1 MPKGMG
7 TYGSKVGR
15 PPKKAKYKDG
25 GLTKALSGAKSWAKE
40 ALGGKS
46 GAKSWAKEALGGK
59 FEEGEGIDPFS
70 SRDSESV
77 VSELIEEKAD
87 QAVIGETPTM
97 NAQERSQ
104 TMPDITEYNEGGKVK
119 SKKVDVTDVVK
130 KALKGK
136 KK

>member
-1 MPKGMG
+1 MPKGKG

-25 GLTKALSGAKSWAKE
+25 GLTKAL
-40 ALGGKS
+40 S